1 MCIDRMIAAASAALV
16 ATSIVT
22 LIGSVFEFGHF

>member
-1 MCIDRMIAAASAALV
+1 MCIDRLLASATVALL
-16 ATSIVT
+16 ATTIVT

>member
-1 MCIDRMIAAASAALV
+1 MCFDRVFAAATAALF

>member
-1 MCIDRMIAAASAALV
+1 MCIDRILYAATAALV
-16 ATSIVT
+16 ATTIVS